1 MRDARIRPDQLRRI
15 MIKRRDGEQERKEL
29 DDVARKNSQ
38 CGPAR
43 GDEYAFGE
51 IKHTSEDTSATCD
64 QAHE

>member
-1 MRDARIRPDQLRRI
+1 